1 MPTFVGMTVEGD
13 CGSFAVRV
21 GVRACLGMSEL
32 GWAWDGSCS
41 FVMAGLGFAPK

>member
-32 GWAWDGSCS
+32 GRDGSCS